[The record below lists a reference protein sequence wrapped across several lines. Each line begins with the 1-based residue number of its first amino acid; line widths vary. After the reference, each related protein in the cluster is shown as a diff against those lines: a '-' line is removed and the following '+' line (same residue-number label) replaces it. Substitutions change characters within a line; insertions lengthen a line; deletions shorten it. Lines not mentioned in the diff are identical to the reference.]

1 VATRREEARLERDTL
16 PAGQPVLPPRLSAE
30 RMMADARALAA
41 PEMEGRRV
49 ATEGGR
55 RARDFVARR
64 FGELGLQAPRP
75 GYLQPFE
82 FEHTS
87 IRALWKRHRPV
98 TVRITGAANVLG
110 VVPGREP
117 RAGVLLLTAHYDHEG
132 IREGVL
138 YPGADDNASGV
149 AALLEVAR
157 FIRAHPLRH
166 DLLCVAFDGE
176 EVGLRG
182 AEALV
187 ADWPVPR
194 ERVRF
199 ALNLDMVGRDD
210 FGRIVAVGTYH
221 TPALLP
227 VVEQAARHVGL
238 PVVVGHDR
246 PRWRAGSV
254 EDWTDSS
261 DHGPLHDAGVPFLY
275 LGVEDHEDYHQPS
288 DTADRLHPAFLQGAA
303 ELVLET
309 LQAVDEAPLP

>member
-1 VATRREEARLERDTL
+1 
-16 PAGQPVLPPRLSAE
+16 
-30 RMMADARALAA
+30 MMDDVRALAS
-41 PEMEGRRV
+41 PEMEGRKV

-55 RARDFVARR
+55 RARAFVAQR
-64 FGELGLQAPRP
+64 FAELGLQAPRP

-82 FEHTS
+82 FDHTS
-87 IRALWKRHRPV
+87 IRAIWKRHRPV

-110 VVPGREP
+110 IVPGRDP
-117 RAGVLLLTAHYDHEG
+117 QAGVLLLSAHYDHDG
-132 IREGVL
+132 LQDGVL

-157 FIRAHPLRH
+157 WLRAHPLEH
-166 DLLCVAFDGE
+166 DVLCVAFDGE
-176 EVGLRG
+176 EAGLRG

-221 TPALLP
+221 TPALRP
-227 VVEQAARHVGL
+227 VIEQAARRSSL
-238 PVVVGHDR
+238 PVLVGHDR

-275 LGVEDHEDYHQPS
+275 LGVEDHEDYHQPT
-288 DTADRLHPAFLQGAA
+288 DTADRVSPVFLHAGA

-309 LQAVDEAPLP
+309 LQAVDAAPPAS